1 MVGSKDACE
10 KLLLVVCRP
19 QLVCAACS
27 TLFQQ
32 WTGINTI
39 IFYAPQ
45 LFLSLGV
52 SSALDFHKM
61 HEWPVQHARQFKQD
75 DERENWWCRVPALIP

>member
-1 MVGSKDACE
+1 M
-10 KLLLVVCRP
+10 
-19 QLVCAACS
+19 CAACS

-32 WTGINTI
+32 WTGERLAFSVHLNILLSLDSFWILHCMLRYDFRWGAGINTI

-52 SSALDFHKM
+52 RPSACDSFLFTGS
-61 HEWPVQHARQFKQD
+61 
-75 DERENWWCRVPALIP
+75 PATQKDLQA